1 MFQPQPTPYS
11 PFSSYGVVPDFH
23 SFQAS
28 HTGRSALV
36 ADSGGPTII
45 RNPIFTPVNAN
56 NPVALNYNSSSLA
69 PQFKMATNGIVHDL
83 EQQEELA
90 RNFQPELQV
99 GRSVGEVRCD
109 QKLMAMQGPLVGE
122 KRSSHAIT
130 EEYAKADPIYVA
142 KTAVSASAEVV

>member
-1 MFQPQPTPYS
+1 MAPN
-11 PFSSYGVVPDFH
+11 GV
-23 SFQAS
+23 
-28 HTGRSALV
+28 
-36 ADSGGPTII
+36 
-45 RNPIFTPVNAN
+45 
-56 NPVALNYNSSSLA
+56 
-69 PQFKMATNGIVHDL
+69 VHDL

-99 GRSVGEVRCD
+99 WWSFGEVRYD

-142 KTAVSASAEVV
+142 KTVVSISAEVIEDQSY